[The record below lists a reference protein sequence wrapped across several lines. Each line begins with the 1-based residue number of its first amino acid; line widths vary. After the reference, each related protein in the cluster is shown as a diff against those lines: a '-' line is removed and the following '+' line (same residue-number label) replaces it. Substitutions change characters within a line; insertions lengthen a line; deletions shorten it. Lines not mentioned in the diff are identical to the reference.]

1 MSDLRIIVDHMQF
14 EYSGLFDLNNL
25 FKTVDAWLFERNYEK
40 RTNKNF
46 EENTPT
52 GKFIEWEIASWH
64 KATDYVRNI
73 IKVRML
79 MYDLKKVEA
88 TRDLC
93 VSINSA
99 IQIEVINRKFRS
111 IDFTGGVLF
120 CCVDK
125 IDTRKTIFETVK
137 ERADLFIDGRM
148 SAEYVRIFTVHD
160 EASREHYATTLF
172 PAAEAYQ
179 GACTA
184 KTTIYCANVS
194 AGLRVAQF
202 AKWLRGCDVDKEI
215 DVNLLTNEMGAK

>member
-1 MSDLRIIVDHMQF
+1 MSTVIENRDIRQRELIPPEKLQTTRVTVVGVGAGGRQVALQLAAIGVPRITLIDPDTVRPENLAAQGYHEADLGR
-14 EYSGLFDLNNL
+14 
-25 FKTVDAWLFERNYEK
+25 
-40 RTNKNF
+40 
-46 EENTPT
+46 P
-52 GKFIEWEIASWH
+52 
-64 KATDYVRNI
+64 
-73 IKVRML
+73 
-79 MYDLKKVEA
+79 KVEA

-111 IDFTGGVLF
+111 IDFTGGVMF

-125 IDTRKTIFETVK
+125 IDTRKAIFEAVRN
-137 ERADLFIDGRM
+137 RADLFIDGRM

-215 DVNLLTNEMGAK
+215 DVNLLTNEMGAM